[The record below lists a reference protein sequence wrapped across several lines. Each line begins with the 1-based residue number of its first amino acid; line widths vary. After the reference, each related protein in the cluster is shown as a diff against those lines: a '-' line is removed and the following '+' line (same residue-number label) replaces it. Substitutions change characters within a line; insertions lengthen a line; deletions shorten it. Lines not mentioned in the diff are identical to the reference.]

1 MLIESFLCWGSLT
14 HDLGVLQ
21 INKIQVLYLS
31 AYNHSLLYSSKA
43 GQIAQDSL
51 GLFPL

>member
-1 MLIESFLCWGSLT
+1 MLRFLT

-43 GQIAQDSL
+43 GQIAQDFWTVSSVTSL
-51 GLFPL
+51 TLT